1 MVETSQT
8 HSFTKRKSES
18 GLGLVEGPDFR
29 QKMRR
34 DMPQCKEE
42 PTEFDGY
49 ASRYHDLRSCSTG
62 SGRNAITYYDEYKVR
77 HISCDLRVRARASP
91 ARILDYGCGIGN
103 SAPHLSRHFP
113 GALIVGVDMSSTSI
127 EHARAQCRCL
137 DRVSFAHLG
146 DRAFAGGE
154 LFDLALISNVLHHA
168 APSTHSG
175 IISLVKSRLAPG
187 GHLYI
192 FEHNPLNP
200 LTRLAVHRCPFNAN
214 AILLLARQACSLLV
228 GSGFEEV
235 VIQYTLFSPACLRFL
250 GFIERYLHG
259 FPFGAQYCARATAPR
274 PA

>member
-1 MVETSQT
+1 
-8 HSFTKRKSES
+8 
-18 GLGLVEGPDFR
+18 
-29 QKMRR
+29 
-34 DMPQCKEE
+34 
-42 PTEFDGY
+42 
-49 ASRYHDLRSCSTG
+49 
-62 SGRNAITYYDEYKVR
+62 
-77 HISCDLRVRARASP
+77 
-91 ARILDYGCGIGN
+91 
-103 SAPHLSRHFP
+103 
-113 GALIVGVDMSSTSI
+113 
-127 EHARAQCRCL
+127 
-137 DRVSFAHLG
+137 
-146 DRAFAGGE
+146 
-154 LFDLALISNVLHHA
+154 VLHYA

-235 VIQYTLFSPACLRFL
+235 VIQYTLFAPACLRFL

-259 FPFGAQYCARATAPR
+259 LHFGAQYCARATAPR